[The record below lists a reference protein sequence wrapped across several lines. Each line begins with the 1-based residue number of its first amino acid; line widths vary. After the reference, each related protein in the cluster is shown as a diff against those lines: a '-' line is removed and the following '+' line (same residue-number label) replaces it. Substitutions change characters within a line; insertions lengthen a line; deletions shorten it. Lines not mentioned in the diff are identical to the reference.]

1 MHKTKNWNFKF
12 WINVWVNV
20 IIFETSN
27 AQQIK
32 KASMNLHVQICA
44 NEQCLKHITSRTL
57 KILEKSLNRHQC
69 ILRNPLIITKFGNR
83 SHQKHLVNQQIKHW
97 TLLKIH
103 CKSMSSFIFVNNA
116 WTTIKNKSIKEAV
129 SKHPKLCW
137 NISHQHKT
145 KTTNFQIPINTL
157 RVLAELQSARWF
169 SSGGDCQEKVWCV
182 QGGRQ
187 SARWDSSGGRPSV
200 RSQLDDVAEE
210 CSPETSRMISSR
222 MAVSQM
228 TVIWRTAV
236 RYVTPIYRTGRPLFR
251 KWRSADVKSLQ

>member
-1 MHKTKNWNFKF
+1 LCKWTAL
-12 WINVWVNV
+12 
-20 IIFETSN
+20 ET
-27 AQQIK
+27 
-32 KASMNLHVQICA
+32 H
-44 NEQCLKHITSRTL
+44 HITYFENSW
-57 KILEKSLNRHQC
+57 KIVEQTSMHIEKSVNNYKIREPLTSKTFSEPTNQTLN
-69 ILRNPLIITKFGNR
+69 IIEN
-83 SHQKHLVNQQIKHW
+83 SLQEYVNFS
-97 TLLKIH
+97 L
-103 CKSMSSFIFVNNA
+103 FIFVNNA
-116 WTTIKNKSIKEAV
+116 WTKIKNKSIKEAV

-137 NISHQHKT
+137 NISHQHTT
-145 KTTNFQIPINTL
+145 KTTHFQIPINTL

>member
-1 MHKTKNWNFKF
+1 MHKNKNWNFKF

-103 CKSMSSFIFVNNA
+103 CKSISSFIFVNNA

-157 RVLAELQSARWF
+157 RVLAELQSAGWL
-169 SSGGDCQEKVWCV
+169 SSGGDCQM
-182 QGGRQ
+182 R
-187 SARWDSSGGRPSV
+187 AGRPAV
-200 RSQLDDVAEE
+200 RQVRL
-210 CSPETSRMISSR
+210 
-222 MAVSQM
+222 
-228 TVIWRTAV
+228 IWRTAV
-236 RYVTPIYRTGRPLFR
+236 RQITAWWCGGGVFARNKSDDRMANGSPPDDSHLTDGRPLCDP
-251 KWRSADVKSLQ
+251 KLPDGPSALQEMAQCRCE

>member
-1 MHKTKNWNFKF
+1 MH
-12 WINVWVNV
+12 I
-20 IIFETSN
+20 
-27 AQQIK
+27 
-32 KASMNLHVQICA
+32 
-44 NEQCLKHITSRTL
+44 
-57 KILEKSLNRHQC
+57 EKSVNNYKIREPLTSKTFSEPTNQTLN
-69 ILRNPLIITKFGNR
+69 IIEN
-83 SHQKHLVNQQIKHW
+83 SLQEYVNFS
-97 TLLKIH
+97 L
-103 CKSMSSFIFVNNA
+103 FIFVNNA
-116 WTTIKNKSIKEAV
+116 WTKIKNKSIKEAV

-137 NISHQHKT
+137 NISHQHTT
-145 KTTNFQIPINTL
+145 KTTHFQIPINTL